1 MREAEVRALLVDPAT
16 RSPVLLLK
24 DRNST
29 KAMPIWIAEPEAMS
43 IALEL
48 QGQRFPRP
56 LPHDLMKELLAALGA
71 SLEQVVITQIK
82 DGVFYAK
89 LVIRDAQG
97 AVKELDSR
105 PSDAIALALRTRSPI
120 FIAEEV
126 FEQAAIESP
135 FAEEEQFEK
144 FVEQEFSLAEIRR
157 RVQGELGSGSS
168 GSETDQG

>member
-56 LPHDLMKELLAALGA
+56 LPHDLMKELLVALGA

-97 AVKELDSR
+97 EIKELDSR

-157 RVQGELGSGSS
+157 RVQGELGSESS
-168 GSETDQG
+168 GSEEDQG